1 MEAGNM
7 ADAFV
12 IETTAG
18 TAGIVAA
25 DGIAFRFYASQPPFF
40 VIEGC
45 CFASPA
51 DARRSAEAIAET
63 YLAALGHATASAL
76 PWRRLRRHGTLAA

>member
-1 MEAGNM
+1 M

-25 DGIAFRFYASQPPFF
+25 DGIGFRFYASLAPFF

-45 CFASPA
+45 RFASPA
-51 DARRSAEAIAET
+51 DARRSAEAIAENH
-63 YLAALGHATASAL
+63 LAAQGRLTATSL
-76 PWRRLRRHGTLAA
+76 PWRRLRRHNRLAA